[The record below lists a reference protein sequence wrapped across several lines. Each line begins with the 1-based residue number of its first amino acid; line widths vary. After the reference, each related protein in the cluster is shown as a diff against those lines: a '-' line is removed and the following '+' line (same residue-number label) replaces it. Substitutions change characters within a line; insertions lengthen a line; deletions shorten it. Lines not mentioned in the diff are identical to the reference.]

1 MSGIAAIQARI
12 AEIQQQFS
20 LPSTSGG
27 FAAVLSAQT
36 TATTSSTA
44 TTWSTASAAATAA
57 PGLSA
62 ASGATSAAAPAAP
75 SAAAGDW
82 VAKLPPEGRKWAGEI
97 ENAANAVGLDPRLL
111 AGLVRAESG
120 FDADAGS
127 HAGAIGLAQLMPGT
141 AAELGVDPHNPVEN
155 LRGGARYLKQQLDRF
170 GSPELALAAYNAGPG
185 RVSSAGGI
193 PQITETQNYVVRV
206 MDYYRELQ

>member
-12 AEIQQQFS
+12 AEIQQQFQ
-20 LPSTSGG
+20 LPSNGS
-27 FAAVLSAQT
+27 FAAVLSAQASASSPT
-36 TATTSSTA
+36 STA
-44 TTWSTASAAATAA
+44 TASTAPTPGVFA
-57 PGLSA
+57 PAGASP
-62 ASGATSAAAPAAP
+62 ASGTSAATVTPTAV
-75 SAAAGDW
+75 AGDW
-82 VAKLPPEGRKWAGEI
+82 ANKLPAEGRKWAGEI
-97 ENAANAVGLDPRLL
+97 EKAANAVGLDPRLL
-111 AGLVRAESG
+111 ASLVRAESG
-120 FDADAGS
+120 FDAGAGS

-141 AAELGVDPHNPVEN
+141 AAELGVDPYNPIEN
-155 LRGGARYLKQQLDRF
+155 LQGGARYLKKQLDRF